1 MISFFTTP
9 KPFQGHIGIIQRNAL
24 ESWTRIHSQAEVI
37 LFGDEPG
44 AAEAARDLGLRHVP
58 EVKRNEHGTKFLS
71 PIFDTAQ
78 EIARHPCAC
87 YVNCDILLLSDF
99 RSAVERVLSFGGQ
112 FLMAGQRWDVD
123 ITAPIDFSAGDWQE
137 AMRRQ
142 ALEANHQRP
151 PQWIDYFAFSRGLY
165 FKKTPPFVI
174 GRPGWDNW
182 LVWHARASGARVL
195 DATAVVQAVH
205 QNHDY
210 SYHPEGAAGVWQGEE
225 AQRNY
230 ALLDGGRRF
239 ATLEN
244 ATHRLTPTGL
254 KPNYHHYAVQA
265 KRKAA
270 AGCSAAW
277 FALLGLTRPVR
288 RRLGLRQRRTPAAP
302 AGTK

>member
-1 MISFFTTP
+1 
-9 KPFQGHIGIIQRNAL
+9 
-24 ESWTRIHSQAEVI
+24 
-37 LFGDEPG
+37 
-44 AAEAARDLGLRHVP
+44 
-58 EVKRNEHGTKFLS
+58 
-71 PIFDTAQ
+71 
-78 EIARHPCAC
+78 
-87 YVNCDILLLSDF
+87 
-99 RSAVERVLSFGGQ
+99 
-112 FLMAGQRWDVD
+112 MAGRRWDVD

-182 LVWHARASGARVL
+182 LMWHARASGARVV

>member
-9 KPFQGHIGIIQRNAL
+9 KPFLGHIGIIQRNAL
-24 ESWTRIHSQAEVI
+24 ESWTRIHPQAEVI
-37 LFGDEPG
+37 LFGDEQG
-44 AAEAARDLGLRHVP
+44 AAQAARDLGLRHVP
-58 EVKRNEHGTKFLS
+58 QVKRNEHGTKFLS

-78 EIARHPCAC
+78 DLARYPCVC

-99 RSAVERVLSFGGQ
+99 RMAVERVMSFGGQ
-112 FLMAGQRWDVD
+112 FLMAG
-123 ITAPIDFSAGDWQE
+123 
-137 AMRRQ
+137 RRRDTDM
-142 ALEANHQRP
+142 N
-151 PQWIDYFAFSRGLY
+151 
-165 FKKTPPFVI
+165 TPPFVI

-182 LVWHARASGARVL
+182 LVWHARASGAHVV

-230 ALLDGGRRF
+230 ALLDGGRCF

-244 ATHRLTPTGL
+244 ATHRLTPAGL
-254 KPNYHHYAVQA
+254 KPNYHHYAVQS
-265 KRKAA
+265 KRRLAA
-270 AGCSAAW
+270 ACNAAW

-288 RRLGLRQRRTPAAP
+288 RRLGLRQRRTRAAQ
-302 AGTK
+302 AESK